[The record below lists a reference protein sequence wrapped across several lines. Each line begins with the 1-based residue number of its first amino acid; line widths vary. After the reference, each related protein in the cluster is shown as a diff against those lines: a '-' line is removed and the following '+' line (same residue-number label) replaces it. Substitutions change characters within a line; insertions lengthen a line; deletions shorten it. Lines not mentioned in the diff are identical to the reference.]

1 MFDWAL
7 NTPLGNLPLGNSNPL
22 QLFLKGRQKRLSH
35 PKFCEEF
42 YLLRIAL
49 QKLFYFGDHEAC
61 RNSSQDILLYKTFC
75 LKEILKKN
83 FLLERNLSEKFFV

>member
-22 QLFLKGRQKRLSH
+22 QLFSKGRQKRLSH

-49 QKLFYFGDHEAC
+49 QKLFYFGDHEAY

-75 LKEILKKN
+75 LKEMFQKN
-83 FLLERNLSEKFFV
+83 SLFERNL